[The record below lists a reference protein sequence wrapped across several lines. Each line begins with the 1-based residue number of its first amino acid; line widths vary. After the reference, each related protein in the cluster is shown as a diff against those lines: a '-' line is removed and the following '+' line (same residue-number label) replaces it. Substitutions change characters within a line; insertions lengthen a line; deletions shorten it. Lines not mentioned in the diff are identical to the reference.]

1 MEYMLVLQLPG
12 SSEPD
17 FVELPAIEVA
27 ARERIGEAG
36 GVDGQDIGSGE
47 KNIFLL
53 THGAFEKVKAVFLTG
68 GLMSVL
74 KPGYGE
80 VSAEDLP

>member
-12 SSEPD
+12 SSERD
-17 FVELPAIEVA
+17 FVELPAIEEA

-36 GVDGQDIGSGE
+36 EVDGQGGE

-53 THGAFEKVKAVFLTG
+53 TQDPAALSRRSKRYF
-68 GLMSVL
+68 
-74 KPGYGE
+74 
-80 VSAEDLP
+80 